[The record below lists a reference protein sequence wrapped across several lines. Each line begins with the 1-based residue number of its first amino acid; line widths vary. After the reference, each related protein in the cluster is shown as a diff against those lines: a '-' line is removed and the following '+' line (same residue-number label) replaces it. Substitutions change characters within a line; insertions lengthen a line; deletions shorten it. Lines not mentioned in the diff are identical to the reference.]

1 MDAQKCLGCGS
12 RIELREEGDLATCLS
27 CGSSYV
33 KRKERLEEVVDH
45 RYLECRCSDTE
56 ALAKGGGGADPEL
69 VYLPFWVFVGRFETE
84 FTLSRYSE
92 TFFSVTRTEKKGTL
106 DNETVISVPACRT
119 ENALGLSLPLASSTP
134 LNRCYTLKEGETR
147 EFSSESWEVGHW
159 FVGAKSQERALT
171 EARRFVHSRQRLAIE
186 DKFSELDVRFAEG
199 EEIRKIYL
207 VHRPFWVMRGKE
219 RTEVVDAHTGEL
231 VNFDRGEAVSH
242 IAAFRANRAYTLGR
256 VAVGFVG
263 ACLCLGPALLG
274 TFFSEGLRLAL
285 LVPTSLAMLF
295 FMRLFIFGLYSP
307 YRLMARHPSVRKVT
321 AFFKER
327 SGRSGPRLLG
337 VHSFSLLP
345 VDRTTARA
353 LVCAAL
359 YRTSCDPTR
368 CYRSDSVAHRG
379 ERFSVLYPSY
389 SGGRFVSLCV
399 EKLYP
404 TRGSNSQQELSSNH
418 SLARDTGSLH
428 GCDSRLGN
436 ACDSRTDARLR
447 SCFGC
452 RTGFLAGY
460 KVDPWL
466 STFEIC

>member
-147 EFSSESWEVGHW
+147 EFSSESLEVGHW

-307 YRLMARHPSVRKVT
+307 YRLMARHPSVRKVGVFT
-321 AFFKER
+321 LRFSKKGVDDPDLVFWGCTLFLFCPLIGLPLGLLSAQLYT
-327 SGRSGPRLLG
+327 GQAATLLG
-337 VHSFSLLP
+337 AIVQIQLLIEVSAFLSFIPAILVAGLFLSALKNYILREGQTANKNSR
-345 VDRTTARA
+345 VTTRWLGIPALFTVAIRGLATLVIAVPMLVYA
-353 LVCAAL
+353 LVLDA
-359 YRTSCDPTR
+359 
-368 CYRSDSVAHRG
+368 
-379 ERFSVLYPSY
+379 
-389 SGGRFVSLCV
+389 
-399 EKLYP
+399 
-404 TRGSNSQQELSSNH
+404 ELVFWPAIKSI
-418 SLARDTGSLH
+418 
-428 GCDSRLGN
+428 
-436 ACDSRTDARLR
+436 
-447 SCFGC
+447 FG
-452 RTGFLAGY
+452 
-460 KVDPWL
+460 
-466 STFEIC
+466 